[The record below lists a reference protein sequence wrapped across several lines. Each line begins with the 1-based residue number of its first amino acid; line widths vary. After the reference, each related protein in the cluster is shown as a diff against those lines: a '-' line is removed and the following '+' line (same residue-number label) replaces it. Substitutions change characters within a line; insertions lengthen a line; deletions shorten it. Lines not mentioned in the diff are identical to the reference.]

1 MKYFR
6 KKETLVQ
13 NMAFMAIVAAL
24 NVVISLVA
32 AFSITFSLLLII
44 FLPLISA
51 LTEILCKD
59 KYYPIYALATV
70 GLCIVSTLWN
80 IETTLFYVVP
90 SVLTGFVFGFVL
102 KHKIKPIYSVAI
114 ASLIQ
119 GGLTYATIPLIKAVL
134 QVDIINTFKVALNL
148 TESAAFDI
156 IVPSAIFMI
165 SVIEMTLAYVVIQA
179 ETNKFGLEIN
189 EEGQDY
195 IISISTILTS
205 GLIIAFYF
213 ITLKIAYLL
222 LFISLFLMVYLIVKE
237 FSIKAILPL
246 ILDGVSFVTSFLLY
260 VLFNGGQMIQY
271 SNLLLF
277 GTMPLLVAIINLV
290 YSLLK
295 KPNAKE

>member
-1 MKYFR
+1 MRYLR

-13 NMAFMAIVAAL
+13 NIAFMAIVAAL

-59 KYYPIYALATV
+59 KYYPIYAVATI

-102 KHKIKPIYSVAI
+102 KHKIKPIYSVIVA
-114 ASLIQ
+114 ALIQ

-134 QVDIINTFKVALNL
+134 QIDIINTFKVALNL

-156 IVPSAIFMI
+156 IVPAAILTI

-179 ETNKFGLEIN
+179 ETNKFGLEIT
-189 EEGQDY
+189 EEGEDY
-195 IISISTILTS
+195 IISGSTIVTS

-213 ITLKIAYLL
+213 IN
-222 LFISLFLMVYLIVKE
+222 F
-237 FSIKAILPL
+237 
-246 ILDGVSFVTSFLLY
+246 
-260 VLFNGGQMIQY
+260 Y
-271 SNLLLF
+271 S
-277 GTMPLLVAIINLV
+277 V
-290 YSLLK
+290 
-295 KPNAKE
+295 